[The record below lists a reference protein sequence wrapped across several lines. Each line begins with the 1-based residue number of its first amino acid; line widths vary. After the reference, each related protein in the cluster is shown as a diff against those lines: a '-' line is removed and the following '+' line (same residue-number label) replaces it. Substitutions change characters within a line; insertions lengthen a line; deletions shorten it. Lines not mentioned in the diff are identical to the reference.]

1 MNSTQ
6 KRLSDSAWAMLE
18 TLSRLRKSVQQ
29 EQGFFQS
36 ISPELKS
43 ERLEA
48 ALQEIDGFS
57 SQVSGFLSDIHQ
69 QDEAALDAA
78 FSVIERRY
86 DRLAASITKLLGR

>member
-6 KRLSDSAWAMLE
+6 KRLSESAWAMLE

-29 EQGFFQS
+29 EQGFFHS
-36 ISPELKS
+36 ISPKLKS

-57 SQVSGFLSDIHQ
+57 SRVSGFLSEIHQ
-69 QDEAALDAA
+69 RDEGSLEAAY
-78 FSVIERRY
+78 SVIEGRFEE
-86 DRLAASITKLLGR
+86 LTASIAKLLGR

>member
-6 KRLSDSAWAMLE
+6 KRLSEAAWAMLE

-29 EQGFFQS
+29 EQVFFQS

-69 QDEAALDAA
+69 RDEAALEAA
-78 FSVIERRY
+78 YSVIEGQY
-86 DRLAASITKLLGR
+86 ERLAASIAKLLGR